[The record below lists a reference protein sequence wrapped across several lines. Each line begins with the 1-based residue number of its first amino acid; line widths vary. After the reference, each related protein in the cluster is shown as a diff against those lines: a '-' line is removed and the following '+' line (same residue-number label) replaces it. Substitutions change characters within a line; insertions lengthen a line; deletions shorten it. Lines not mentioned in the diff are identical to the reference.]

1 MKKHES
7 FAHFFNEYNYCFIM
21 RFGGGGLGEKYSA
34 VHQSSEDV
42 LLFLSLDQSDAK
54 KTITKSFRRE
64 MSFQRFQ

>member
-1 MKKHES
+1 
-7 FAHFFNEYNYCFIM
+7 M

-54 KTITKSFRRE
+54 KNNYQVISERN
-64 MSFQRFQ
+64 